1 MSNKLRS
8 LNGQAEEELKM
19 DMSPM
24 IDMVFLLLIF
34 FIVVST
40 PMVVKM
46 DAEVKPSVAYNAKKS
61 EDKHGRIVVN
71 MRTDRTIY
79 PVDVKDGVLETA
91 EDITEYVKK
100 FKKIYDNQGFDPRLH
115 LRGDKD
121 SVFKHSR
128 KVIKAAAAAGVD
140 SVIFSAFDFE
150 NTKAK

>member
-8 LNGQAEEELKM
+8 LNGKTEDEAKM

-24 IDMVFLLLIF
+24 IDMVFLLLVF

-46 DAEVKPSVAYNAKKS
+46 DAEVAPSVAYNAKKP
-61 EDKHGRIVVN
+61 EQKHGRIVVN
-71 MRTDRTIY
+71 VRSDGTIY
-79 PVDVKDGVLETA
+79 PVEVTDGPLET
-91 EDITEYVKK
+91 EDDIIEYVEK
-100 FKKIYDNQGFDPRLH
+100 FKTEFVNQGFKPRLH

-128 KVIKAAAAAGVD
+128 KVIKASAAAGVD

-150 NTKAK
+150 K

>member
-8 LNGQAEEELKM
+8 LNGKADEELKM

-46 DAEVKPSVAYNAKKS
+46 DAKVKPSVAYNAKQP

-71 MRTDRTIY
+71 VRSDGTIY
-79 PVDVKDGVLETA
+79 PVNVEDGVLETA

-100 FKKIYDNQGFDPRLH
+100 LKKKYDNQGFDPRLH
-115 LRGDKD
+115 LRGDKN

-140 SVIFSAFDFE
+140 SVIFSAYDFE
-150 NTKAK
+150 NKKAQ

>member
-1 MSNKLRS
+1 MSNKLRK
-8 LNGQAEEELKM
+8 LNAKTEEEAKM

-24 IDMVFLLLIF
+24 IDMVFLLLVF

-46 DAEVKPSVAYNAKKS
+46 DAEVKPSVAYNAKKP
-61 EDKHGRIVVN
+61 EKKHGRIVVN
-71 MRTDRTIY
+71 VRSDGTIF
-79 PVDVKDGVLETA
+79 PVEVSEGALET
-91 EDITEYVKK
+91 EDDITEYVRE
-100 FKKIYDNQGFDPRLH
+100 FKEEYENQGFDARLH

-150 NTKAK
+150 K

>member
-40 PMVVKM
+40 PMVVKQ
-46 DAEVKPSVAYNAKKS
+46 DAEVKPAVAYNAKQP
-61 EDKHGRIVVN
+61 EDKHARIVVN
-71 MRTDRTIY
+71 VRSDGTIY
-79 PVDVKDGVLETA
+79 PVNVEDGALETDD
-91 EDITEYVKK
+91 DITEYVRKLKK
-100 FKKIYDNQGFDPRLH
+100 KYDNQGFDPRLH

-128 KVIKAAAAAGVD
+128 KVIKAAALAGVD

-150 NTKAK
+150 N